1 MPRTYDQ
8 FAQQYDAVMRPL
20 ERWFL
25 TRLRAQTFNLLPRD
39 ARVLEL
45 GAGTG
50 RNFVFYPAGVSGVAS
65 EPSREMLKI
74 AKDRDCPLGV
84 RLVQS
89 RAEDLPF
96 KNATFDA
103 AFATLV
109 FCSVSSPAKAFAE
122 LRRVVRTGGTILLL
136 EHVRPGGVLGPVF
149 DLMNL
154 ITEPLFEDHFNRRT
168 ADEAQAAGLQILKV
182 EKSLLGAINLISCR
196 V

>member
-1 MPRTYDQ
+1 
-8 FAQQYDAVMRPL
+8 
-20 ERWFL
+20 
-25 TRLRAQTFNLLPRD
+25 
-39 ARVLEL
+39 
-45 GAGTG
+45 
-50 RNFVFYPAGVSGVAS
+50 
-65 EPSREMLKI
+65 
-74 AKDRDCPLGV
+74 
-84 RLVQS
+84 
-89 RAEDLPF
+89 
-96 KNATFDA
+96 
-103 AFATLV
+103 V

-136 EHVRPGGVLGPVF
+136 EHVRPGGVLAPVF